1 MTDSATSSPVT
12 HSQASSAPSGN
23 AGTGPG
29 ASAGA
34 VIDSLQAALG
44 QEYVLTSA
52 EDCAFYAH
60 DVFRAGA
67 VAQAVAQPGS
77 VEELQ
82 AVLRIAST
90 AGVPVIPRGGGMSYT
105 DAYLPEQAD
114 SVMVDMRRL
123 NRIVEINAEARYVVV
138 EAGVTWNELND
149 ALAEHGLRTPYW
161 GPLSGLRATV
171 GGTLSQGS
179 MFLGSGQHGS
189 VADSLLALEVACADG
204 SLLRTGSWAGEHAS
218 PFFRH
223 HGPDMSGLFTG
234 DCGALGFKVRAS
246 LRLVKRP
253 PETRYL
259 SFSFTRHEN
268 LLEAMGNVA
277 REEVASESFA
287 FDPFLQ
293 NLRMQRASLRE
304 DVSALGNV
312 IKAAGGGLRGLKE
325 GAKLALAGRGFLE
338 DNTSSLHIAVDGR
351 DAADAD
357 SRAAA
362 VRRAVGPLGK
372 EVEGSVPRVMRG
384 TPFGE
389 INSIMGPAGQRWLP
403 VHGILPLPEAQRA
416 YEALEELFESR
427 RAITEAHGI
436 EHGYLMSTISNH
448 AFLLE
453 PCLYWPDSRTRFHN
467 GVLSRQYL
475 DKLPE
480 HPDSPEA
487 RHEVEALRQAIADRL
502 HELGATC
509 FQVGK
514 VYPYSRNRD
523 AGQWR
528 LLKSVKAALDE
539 KTLVNPGA
547 LGLRAG

>member
-1 MTDSATSSPVT
+1 
-12 HSQASSAPSGN
+12 
-23 AGTGPG
+23 
-29 ASAGA
+29 
-34 VIDSLQAALG
+34 
-44 QEYVLTSA
+44 
-52 EDCAFYAH
+52 
-60 DVFRAGA
+60 
-67 VAQAVAQPGS
+67 
-77 VEELQ
+77 
-82 AVLRIAST
+82 
-90 AGVPVIPRGGGMSYT
+90 MSYT
-105 DAYLPEQAD
+105 DAYLPEQSD
-114 SVMVDMRRL
+114 SLMIDMRRM
-123 NRIVEINAEARYVVV
+123 NRIVEINPEARYVVV
-138 EAGVTWNELND
+138 EAGVTWSELD
-149 ALAEHGLRTPYW
+149 EALAGFGLRTPYW

-204 SLLRTGSWAGEHAS
+204 SLLRTGSWAGEHAK

-223 HGPDMSGLFTG
+223 HGPDLSGLFTG
-234 DCGALGFKVRAS
+234 DSGALGFKVRAS

-253 PETRYL
+253 AETRFL
-259 SFSFTRHEN
+259 SFSFNSHTQ
-268 LLEAMGNVA
+268 LLQAMANVA

-293 NLRMQRASLRE
+293 GLRMQRASLRE

-312 IKAAGGGLRGLKE
+312 MKAAGGGIRGLKE
-325 GAKLALAGRGFLE
+325 GAKLALAGRKFLDE
-338 DNTSSLHIAVDGR
+338 NSFSLHMTVDGR

-362 VRRAVGPLGK
+362 VRRAVASLGR

-389 INSIMGPAGQRWLP
+389 INSILGPSGQRWLP
-403 VHGILPLPEAQRA
+403 VHGILPLPDAQRA
-416 YEALEELFESR
+416 FEALEELFEQR
-427 RAITEAHGI
+427 RVTNEAHGI

-448 AFLLE
+448 AFLIE
-453 PCLYWPDSRTRFHN
+453 PCLYWPDSRTLFHSA
-467 GVLSRQYL
+467 VLSRQYL

-480 HPDSPEA
+480 HPENPKA
-487 RHEVEALRQAIADRL
+487 RSEVESLRVAIADKL

-523 AGQWR
+523 AAQWQ
-528 LLKSVKAALDE
+528 LLKALKAELDG
-539 KTLVNPGA
+539 KSLVNPGV
-547 LGLRAG
+547 LGLHGE

>member
-1 MTDSATSSPVT
+1 MTDSQSPLPAAF
-12 HSQASSAPSGN
+12 SMPQASAPAAGSGPH
-23 AGTGPG
+23 ASG
-29 ASAGA
+29 ADIVG
-34 VIDSLQAALG
+34 SLQAALG
-44 QEYVLTSA
+44 QDYVLTTPEA
-52 EDCAFYAH
+52 CAFYSH

-67 VAQAVAQPGS
+67 GALAVAQPGS

-82 AVLRIAST
+82 AALRIAWD
-90 AGVPVIPRGGGMSYT
+90 AGIPVVPRGGGMSYT
-105 DAYLPEQAD
+105 DAYLPQQAD
-114 SVMVDMRRL
+114 SLMVDMRRM
-123 NRIVEINAEARYVVV
+123 NRIVEINADSRYVVV
-138 EAGVTWNELND
+138 EAGVTWSELND
-149 ALAEHGLRTPYW
+149 ALEEYGLRTPYW

-179 MFLGSGQHGS
+179 MFLGSGQYGS
-189 VADSLLALEVACADG
+189 AADSALALEVACADG
-204 SLLRTGSWAGEHAS
+204 SLIRTGSWAGEHAK
-218 PFFRH
+218 PFFKH

-246 LRLVKRP
+246 LRLIKRP
-253 PETRYL
+253 AETRFL
-259 SFSFTRHEN
+259 SFCFNSHAG
-268 LLEAMGNVA
+268 LIQAMANVA

-293 NLRMQRASLRE
+293 GLRMQRASLRE

-312 IKAAGGGLRGLKE
+312 MKAAGGGLRGLKE
-325 GAKLALAGRGFLE
+325 GAKLALAGRSFLDE
-338 DNTSSLHIAVDGR
+338 NAFSLHIAADGR

-357 SRAAA
+357 SRAT
-362 VRRAVGPLGK
+362 VIRRAVGSLGQ

-389 INSIMGPAGQRWLP
+389 INSIMGPEGQRWLP
-403 VHGILPLPEAQRA
+403 VHGILPLSDAQRA

-427 RAITEAHGI
+427 RAVTDAHGI
-436 EHGYLMSTISNH
+436 DHGYLMSTISNH

-453 PCLYWPDSRTRFHN
+453 PCLYWPDSRTLFHN

-487 RHEVEALRQAIADRL
+487 RREVESLRRAIADRL

-523 AGQWR
+523 AGQWQ
-528 LLKSVKAALDE
+528 LLQSVKGALDG
-539 KTLVNPGA
+539 KSLVNPGA
-547 LGLRAG
+547 LGLCAE

>member
-1 MTDSATSSPVT
+1 MNHSESPSFSASDNRSEETAAEVP
-12 HSQASSAPSGN
+12 SQAGEPDL
-23 AGTGPG
+23 
-29 ASAGA
+29 
-34 VIDSLQAALG
+34 IDSLRSVVG
-44 QEYVLTSA
+44 QDYVLTNQEA
-52 EDCAFYAH
+52 CEFYSH

-67 VAQAVAQPGS
+67 QVQAVVQPGA
-77 VEELQ
+77 VDELQ
-82 AVLRIAST
+82 AALSIAWE
-90 AGVPVIPRGGGMSYT
+90 AGIPVIARGGGMSYT
-105 DAYLPEQAD
+105 DAYLPGQSD
-114 SVMVDMRRL
+114 SLMIDMRRM
-123 NRIVEINAEARYVVV
+123 NRIVEINPEARYVVV
-138 EAGVTWNELND
+138 EAGVTWSELD
-149 ALAEHGLRTPYW
+149 EALAGFGLRTPYW

-204 SLLRTGSWAGEHAS
+204 SLLRTGSWAGEHAK

-223 HGPDMSGLFTG
+223 HGPDLSGLFTG
-234 DCGALGFKVRAS
+234 DSGALGFKVRAS

-253 PETRYL
+253 AETRFL
-259 SFSFTRHEN
+259 SFSFNSHTE
-268 LLEAMGNVA
+268 LLQAMANVA

-293 NLRMQRASLRE
+293 GLRMQRASLRE

-312 IKAAGGGLRGLKE
+312 MKAAGGGIRGLKE
-325 GAKLALAGRGFLE
+325 GAKLALAGRKFLDE
-338 DNTSSLHIAVDGR
+338 NSFSLHMTVDGR

-362 VRRAVGPLGK
+362 VRRAVASLGR

-389 INSIMGPAGQRWLP
+389 INSILGPSGQRWLP
-403 VHGILPLPEAQRA
+403 VHGILPLPDAQRA
-416 YEALEELFESR
+416 FEALEELFEQR
-427 RAITEAHGI
+427 RATNEAHGI

-448 AFLLE
+448 AFLIE
-453 PCLYWPDSRTRFHN
+453 PCLYWPDSRTLFHSA
-467 GVLSRQYL
+467 VLSRQYL

-480 HPDSPEA
+480 HAASPQA
-487 RHEVEALRQAIADRL
+487 RREVESLRVAIADRL

-523 AGQWR
+523 PGQWQ
-528 LLKSVKAALDE
+528 LLKALKAELDG
-539 KTLVNPGA
+539 KSLVNPGA
-547 LGLRAG
+547 LGLPAE

>member
-1 MTDSATSSPVT
+1 MNDSVAR
-12 HSQASSAPSGN
+12 
-23 AGTGPG
+23 
-29 ASAGA
+29 
-34 VIDSLQAALG
+34 LQAALG
-44 QEYVLTSA
+44 HAYVLTA
-52 EDCAFYAH
+52 QEALAFYSH

-67 VAQAVAQPGS
+67 PVQAVVQPAT

-82 AVLRIAST
+82 AVLRIAWD
-90 AGVPVIPRGGGMSYT
+90 AGIPVIARGGGMSYT
-105 DAYLPEQAD
+105 DAYLAEQAD
-114 SVMVDMRRL
+114 SLMIDMRRM
-123 NRIVEINAEARYVVV
+123 NRIVEINHLARYVIV
-138 EAGVTWNELND
+138 EAGVTWSELD
-149 ALAEHGLRTPYW
+149 QALAGFGLRTPYW
-161 GPLSGLRATV
+161 GPLSGLRATI

-204 SLLRTGSWAGEHAS
+204 TLLRTGSWAGEHAG

-223 HGPDMSGLFTG
+223 HGPDLSGLFTG

-253 PETRYL
+253 AETRFL
-259 SFSFTRHEN
+259 SYCFNSHTE
-268 LLEAMGNVA
+268 LLQAMANVA

-293 NLRMQRASLRE
+293 GLRMQRASLRE

-312 IKAAGGGLRGLKE
+312 MKAAGGGMRGLKA
-325 GAKLALAGRGFLE
+325 GAKLALAGRKFLD
-338 DNTSSLHIAVDGR
+338 DNAFSLHITVDGR

-362 VRRAVGPLGK
+362 VRQAVASLGK
-372 EVEGSVPRVMRG
+372 QVEGSVPQVMRG

-389 INSIMGPAGQRWLP
+389 INSILGPSGQRWLP
-403 VHGILPLPEAQRA
+403 IHGFLPLPDAQRA
-416 YEALEELFESR
+416 YEALEELFERR
-427 RAITEAHGI
+427 RAVNESLGI
-436 EHGYLMSTISNH
+436 EHGYLMSTVSNH

-453 PCLYWPDSRTRFHN
+453 PCLYWPDSRTPFHT
-467 GVLSRQYL
+467 GVLSRQLL

-487 RHEVEALRQAIADRL
+487 RREVESLRHAIADKL

-523 AGQWR
+523 PAQWQ
-528 LLKSVKAALDE
+528 LLKTLKAALDG
-539 KTLVNPGA
+539 KSLVNPGA
-547 LGLRAG
+547 LGLRAE

>member
-1 MTDSATSSPVT
+1 MTDSQSSPAPAF
-12 HSQASSAPSGN
+12 SMPQASEPAAPSGSQT
-23 AGTGPG
+23 TG
-29 ASAGA
+29 A
-34 VIDSLQAALG
+34 DSISRLQGALG
-44 QEYVLTSA
+44 REHVLTTPEA
-52 EDCAFYAH
+52 CAFYSH

-67 VAQAVAQPGS
+67 GALAVAQPGS

-82 AVLRIAST
+82 AVLRIAWE
-90 AGVPVIPRGGGMSYT
+90 AGLPVIPRGGGMSYT
-105 DAYLPEQAD
+105 DAYLPEQ
-114 SVMVDMRRL
+114 SHSLMIDMRRL
-123 NRIVEINAEARYVVV
+123 NRVLEINVDSRYVVV
-138 EAGVTWNELND
+138 EAGITWSELND
-149 ALAEHGLRTPYW
+149 ALEEYGLRTPYW

-179 MFLGSGQHGS
+179 MFLGSGQYGS
-189 VADSLLALEVACADG
+189 AADSALALEVACADG
-204 SLLRTGSWAGEHAS
+204 SLIRTGSWAGEHAQ
-218 PFFRH
+218 PFFKH

-246 LRLVKRP
+246 LRLIKRP
-253 PETRYL
+253 AETRFL
-259 SFSFTRHEN
+259 SFCFNSHAD
-268 LLEAMGNVA
+268 LIQAMANVA

-293 NLRMQRASLRE
+293 GLRMQRASLRE

-312 IKAAGGGLRGLKE
+312 MKAAGGGLRGMKV
-325 GAKLALAGRGFLE
+325 GAKLALSGRRVLDQDAF
-338 DNTSSLHIAVDGR
+338 SLHIAADGR
-351 DAADAD
+351 DTADAD

-362 VRRAVGPLGK
+362 VRSAVGSLGR
-372 EVEGSVPRVMRG
+372 EVEGSVPRMMRG

-389 INSIMGPAGQRWLP
+389 INSIMGPEGQRWLP
-403 VHGILPLPEAQRA
+403 VHGILPLSDAQHA

-427 RAITEAHGI
+427 RPITEAHGI

-453 PCLYWPDSRTRFHN
+453 PCLYWPDSRTLFHT
-467 GVLSRQYL
+467 GVLSTQYL
-475 DKLPE
+475 DRLPE

-487 RHEVEALRQAIADRL
+487 RREVESLRQAIADRL

-523 AGQWR
+523 AGQWQ
-528 LLKSVKAALDE
+528 LLKSLKAAVDG
-539 KTLVNPGA
+539 KSQVNPGA
-547 LGLRAG
+547 LGLRAE